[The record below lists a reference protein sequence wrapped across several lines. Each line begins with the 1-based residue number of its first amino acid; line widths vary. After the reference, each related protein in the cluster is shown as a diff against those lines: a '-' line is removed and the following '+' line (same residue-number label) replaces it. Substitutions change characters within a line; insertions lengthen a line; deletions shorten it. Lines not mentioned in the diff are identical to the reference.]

1 MKCAFVVDFC
11 LAAHIPGIT
20 PIFLNACG
28 GQGLGAAPLAVCC
41 RNRLL
46 KTSACHELG
55 LHWGFMRT
63 VPYNMTV
70 FECESMV
77 AAARLDTSACK
88 RYLSTRYATY
98 RCCPGI

>member
-20 PIFLNACG
+20 PNFLNACG

-46 KTSACHELG
+46 KTSACHELS
-55 LHWGFMRT
+55 LKNTPEHAC
-63 VPYNMTV
+63 N
-70 FECESMV
+70 
-77 AAARLDTSACK
+77 CK
-88 RYLSTRYATY
+88 RRL
-98 RCCPGI
+98 

>member
-46 KTSACHELG
+46 KTGACHELSLNISTSPVEILG
-55 LHWGFMRT
+55 LSYSACT
-63 VPYNMTV
+63 
-70 FECESMV
+70 
-77 AAARLDTSACK
+77 AAAAAMFIVFLLIR
-88 RYLSTRYATY
+88 RYQKLV
-98 RCCPGI
+98 